1 MAKSKTVQRSVSVT
15 NPDTGQSEW
24 FHKGDTLP
32 AWATELVTNEKVFID
47 PDNPDG
53 PTEADDPDFY
63 NLPENREERYNGLT
77 VDELRALA
85 DDRGLDSSGKK
96 ADLIQRL
103 SESDAA
109 QS

>member
-1 MAKSKTVQRSVSVT
+1 MAKSKIVQRSVSVT

-32 AWATELVTNEKVFID
+32 AWAAELVTNEKAFTD

-53 PTEADDPDFY
+53 PTEADDPDFI
-63 NLPENREERYNGLT
+63 NLPDNREARYSNMS

-85 DDRGLDSSGKK
+85 DDRGLDASGKK
-96 ADLIQRL
+96 ADLVERL
-103 SESDAA
+103 SASDAA